1 MEQVLRRR
9 GATQVFL
16 TGVSTSGGV
25 EATARQAYDYGYNVA
40 LVVDA
45 MTDANPDAHRHGI
58 ENVFQKIGGDRDHR
72 YPIEA
77 IGNDATLMD
86 RKGVVWSIEGVS
98 LSSTDFKLTH
108 YRIPGPLTRF
118 HPWTYLDATTRWRRL
133 WARTARGCISP

>member
-45 MTDANPDAHRHGI
+45 MTDPNPDAHRHCI
-58 ENVFQKIGGDRDHR
+58 EKVFQKIG
-72 YPIEA
+72 E
-77 IGNDATLMD
+77 T
-86 RKGVVWSIEGVS
+86 
-98 LSSTDFKLTH
+98 
-108 YRIPGPLTRF
+108 
-118 HPWTYLDATTRWRRL
+118 ATTDTIL
-133 WARTARGCISP
+133 SLLEKTPTG